1 MIRLI
6 SLSIALLLVAAV
18 PVSAQGQEW
27 KPRVSVTGEG
37 EARVSPDMAVITLSV
52 LREAETAREALDAN
66 NAAMT
71 DVIDALKVRG
81 IEARDLQTSGLSISP
96 QYVYPRDDND
106 EQRPRIVAYRVTN
119 SLTVRV
125 RDLAKVGEVLDEA
138 VTLGVNQGG
147 NIAFTNEDLS
157 EALADARTRAVED
170 AVAKARTLAEAAG
183 ASLGDVLRI
192 SESSSSAPPR
202 PMDTMVRMEAAAPSP
217 VPVEA
222 GENTHTIQVDMVFEL
237 EQE

>member
-1 MIRLI
+1 MFRLI
-6 SLSIALLLVAAV
+6 TMSIAVLLVAAA
-18 PVSAQGQEW
+18 PASAEGHDW
-27 KPRVSVTGEG
+27 KPRISVTGEG

-52 LREAETAREALDAN
+52 LREGETAREALDEN

-71 DVIDALKVRG
+71 GVIDALKGRG

-106 EQRPRIVAYRVTN
+106 EERPRIVGYQVTN

-138 VTLGVNQGG
+138 VSLGVNQGG
-147 NIAFTNEDLS
+147 NIVFTNEDLS
-157 EALADARTRAVED
+157 EALADARGRAVED

-183 ASLGDVLRI
+183 VSLGDVLRI
-192 SESSSSAPPR
+192 SESSVSAPPR
-202 PMDTMVRMEAAAPSP
+202 PLGKVMRMEAAADAS